1 MDFMSDVLEHFH
13 PAVARWFRRTYAAPT
28 EPQTGAWPLIQS
40 GRHVLIAAPT
50 GSGKTLAAFL
60 AAIDAL
66 VRLGVRGQLGDE
78 TRVVYVSPLKA
89 LSNDI
94 DRNLEAPLAGIREDL
109 VALGYPDV
117 DIRTLVRT
125 GDTPMA
131 ERSRMRR
138 RPPHILVTT
147 PESLYILLTSESGR
161 AILSTTRAVIV
172 DEIHALA
179 PNKRGAHLALSLER
193 LEELAGAR
201 LTRIGL
207 SATQRPIEHV
217 ARFLV
222 GSAQRPARGLLDE
235 LGPPV
240 DLFDADTAR
249 GPGVQPPGT
258 AGHPPAT
265 ADGCAILDAG
275 HARRRDLALELP
287 ESPLEAV
294 MSAEVWEQVYAR
306 LGELIETHRS
316 TLVFVNTR
324 RLAERLARALS
335 ERLGEK
341 AVTSHH
347 GSLAREQR
355 LDAELRLKRGELRA
369 LVATSSLELGIDVG
383 HVDLVC
389 QIATPRA
396 IAVLLQRVGRSGHA
410 IGALP
415 KGRLFPLTRDDLA
428 ECVALLDAV
437 RRGELDCMRMP
448 HEPLD
453 VLAQQIAAEVA
464 CREWGED
471 ELFALFTRAW
481 PYHDLTRARF
491 EAIVRMLSEGFSTRR
506 GRNQALIHRDSVQ
519 GTLRARKGLRLTAV
533 TCGGTI
539 PDTADYN
546 VVLEPAGQIVGTVNE
561 DFAIESMA
569 GDVFQL
575 GNTSYRIQRVEGG
588 RVRVEDAQ
596 GQPPSIPFW
605 IGEAPARTDE
615 VSASVS
621 RLREEIEARLLP
633 ASEAVD
639 WLTGELGLS
648 VTAASQLVDYYAAG
662 RASLTRLPTQ
672 KHLVF
677 ERFFDE
683 SGGTQLIIHSPYGSR
698 LNRAWGLSLRKRFCR
713 KFNFELQAAAT
724 EDAIILSLTA
734 THSFPLEEPARY
746 LHSSSVCDILVQALL
761 DAPMFITRWRWNAS
775 VALALP
781 RFHGGSKVPAQLQR
795 MHAEDLVAAVFPDQ
809 IACLENIAGDR
820 EIPDHPLVEQTIHDC
835 LHEAMDI
842 DGLQRLLR
850 ALESGQ
856 VQVTARD
863 LTEPSMLA
871 LEILAARPY
880 AFLDDAP
887 LEERRTQAV
896 MARRWLDPESAADLG
911 RLDPEAIAR
920 VREEAWPQPGNAD
933 EMHDALALLG
943 FVTGDEVR
951 DGADW
956 SRLLGE
962 LERQGRAA
970 RITLGDRMLWI
981 ARDRVREF
989 AILFPGRTVVPA
1001 LQVPDDGRQWTPETA
1016 LVEIVRGRLEALGP
1030 ARAPALADSLQLP
1043 QSDVDA
1049 ALLALEAEGFAM
1061 RGVFTG
1067 SQDAGATEWCERRLL
1082 ARINRYTVKRLRQ
1095 EIEPVSAVQFM
1106 HFLFT
1111 WQHAAPGER
1120 MDGPDAVAALISQL
1134 EGYEA
1139 AAGAWE
1145 SEILPARL
1153 AQYDPAWLDELCLA
1167 GRVLW
1172 TRLEAPRISPE
1183 RERTAGPVRATPV
1196 TLITR
1201 RNLAL
1206 WSALGGTAEDEA
1218 ARPSARAR
1226 QVADY
1231 LREQGAS
1238 FFDDICHGLDLPR
1251 SFAEEALAELVA
1263 NGLVASDAFSGLRA
1277 LLLPADRRQRFGS
1290 ARHRASLPGIQD
1302 AGRWALIR
1310 RKPAAPLTREALEQ
1324 IARALLKRYGV
1335 VFWRVLAREADWL
1348 PSWRELLLAL
1358 RRMETRGEIR
1368 GGRFVAGFSGEQ
1380 FALPEAIV
1388 ALRENRRRG
1397 QEHGGC
1403 VVCGAD
1409 PLNLAGILT
1418 PGPRVP
1424 ATPSNRL
1431 LVRDGI
1437 PVAALVGGQVQY
1449 FETLTPEQTWEV
1461 RKRLERGAGGF
1472 EQAVHAAS

>member
-1 MDFMSDVLEHFH
+1 MSDVLDRFH

-28 EPQTGAWPLIQS
+28 APQVQAWPLIQS

-66 VRLGVRGQLGDE
+66 VRLGVRGQLGED

-94 DRNLEAPLAGIREDL
+94 QRNLEQPLAGIREDL
-109 VALGYPDV
+109 IALGYPDV
-117 DIRTLVRT
+117 EIRTLVRT
-125 GDTPMA
+125 GDTPQA

-138 RPPHILVTT
+138 RPPHVLVTT

-161 AILSTTRAVIV
+161 GILSTARTVIV

-179 PNKRGAHLALSLER
+179 PSKRGAHLALALER
-193 LEELAGAR
+193 MEELAGTR
-201 LTRIGL
+201 LTRVGL
-207 SATQRPIEHV
+207 SATQKPIEDV
-217 ARFLV
+217 ARFLA
-222 GSAQRPARGLLDE
+222 GTPRRPARGLLDG

-240 DLFDADTAR
+240 DLFDADRAPEPPDAASAR
-249 GPGVQPPGT
+249 PGPL
-258 AGHPPAT
+258 AE
-265 ADGCAILDAG
+265 ADDCAILDTG
-275 HARRRDLALELP
+275 HTRRRDLALELP

-294 MSAEVWEQVYAR
+294 MSAEVWQQVYAR
-306 LGELIETHRS
+306 LTELIESHRS

-335 ERLGEK
+335 ERLGEQ

-355 LDAELRLKRGELRA
+355 LDAEQRLKRGELRA

-396 IAVLLQRVGRSGHA
+396 IAALLQRVGRSGHA
-410 IGALP
+410 VGGLP

-437 RRGELDCMRMP
+437 RRGELDRLRMP
-448 HEPLD
+448 HQPLD

-464 CREWGED
+464 CREWRED
-471 ELFALFTRAW
+471 DLFALFTRAW
-481 PYHDLTRARF
+481 PYRALTRERF
-491 EAIVRMLSEGFSTRR
+491 DAIVHMLAEGFSTRR
-506 GRNQALIHRDSVQ
+506 GRNQALLHRDTVQ

-561 DFAIESMA
+561 DFAIESAA
-569 GDVFQL
+569 GDIFQL

-596 GQPPSIPFW
+596 GLPPSIPFW
-605 IGEAPARTDE
+605 LGEAPARTDE

-621 RLREEIEARLLP
+621 RLRQEIGVRLQP
-633 ASEAVD
+633 ASDAVD
-639 WLTGELGLS
+639 WLTGDLGLGAS
-648 VTAASQLVDYYAAG
+648 AAAQLVDYYTAA
-662 RASLTRLPTQ
+662 RASLTCLPTQ
-672 KHLVF
+672 RKLVF

-683 SGGTQLIIHSPYGSR
+683 AGGTQLVIHSPFGSR
-698 LNRAWGLSLRKRFCR
+698 VNRAWGLSLRKRFCR

-734 THSFPLEEPARY
+734 THSFPLDEPARY
-746 LHSSSVCDILVQALL
+746 LHSSGVRDILVQALL

-775 VALALP
+775 IALALP
-781 RFHGGSKVPAQLQR
+781 RFRGGSKVPAQLQR
-795 MHAEDLVAAVFPDQ
+795 MQAEDLIAAVFPDQ
-809 IACLENIAGDR
+809 LACLENIAGDR
-820 EIPDHPLVEQTIHDC
+820 EIPDHPLVQQTIHDC

-842 DGLQRLLR
+842 EGLEQLLR
-850 ALESGQ
+850 ELEAGR

-863 LTEPSMLA
+863 LTEPSILA

-911 RLDPEAIAR
+911 RLDADAIAR
-920 VREEAWPQPGNAD
+920 VRGEAWPQPENAD

-943 FVTGDEVR
+943 FVTPEETRGNP
-951 DGADW
+951 GW
-956 SRLLGE
+956 TQLLAE
-962 LERQGRAA
+962 LARQGRAGELEVDGGA
-970 RITLGDRMLWI
+970 LWI
-981 ARDRVREF
+981 ARDRAAEF
-989 AILFPGRTVVPA
+989 GVLFPGRATVPTLHAPV
-1001 LQVPDDGRQWTPETA
+1001 DERDWTPERA

-1030 ARAPALADSLQLP
+1030 TTADALAGSLHVAR
-1043 QSDVDA
+1043 SDVDL
-1049 ALLALEAEGFAM
+1049 ALLALEGEGFAM
-1061 RGVFTG
+1061 RGNFTG
-1067 SQDAGATEWCERRLL
+1067 TAEAGAQEWCERRLL

-1095 EIEPVSAVQFM
+1095 EIEPVPAAQFM
-1106 HFLFT
+1106 RFLFA

-1120 MDGPDAVAALISQL
+1120 MDGPDAVAALVSQL

-1153 AQYDPAWLDELCLA
+1153 AHYDPAWLDDLCLA

-1172 TRLEAPRISPE
+1172 TRLEAPRSDPE
-1183 RERTAGPVRATPV
+1183 RERGASPVRATPI
-1196 TLITR
+1196 TLLTR

-1206 WSALGGTAEDEA
+1206 WSALGAGEENEA
-1218 ARPSARAR
+1218 PRVSARA
-1226 QVADY
+1226 QAVARF
-1231 LREQGAS
+1231 LRDQGAS
-1238 FFDDICHGLDLPR
+1238 FFDDICTSLDLPR
-1251 SFAEEALAELVA
+1251 TFVEEALGELVGA
-1263 NGLVASDAFSGLRA
+1263 GLVNSDAFGGLRA
-1277 LLLPADRRQRFGS
+1277 LLLPSDKRQRFGGTRRRAALPLAGS
-1290 ARHRASLPGIQD
+1290 ATRDDHDRLLKGGAACPVGRATLIRASS
-1302 AGRWALIR
+1302 AGARLVSPAPSPP
-1310 RKPAAPLTREALEQ
+1310 RK
-1324 IARALLKRYGV
+1324 
-1335 VFWRVLAREADWL
+1335 
-1348 PSWRELLLAL
+1348 
-1358 RRMETRGEIR
+1358 
-1368 GGRFVAGFSGEQ
+1368 
-1380 FALPEAIV
+1380 
-1388 ALRENRRRG
+1388 
-1397 QEHGGC
+1397 
-1403 VVCGAD
+1403 
-1409 PLNLAGILT
+1409 
-1418 PGPRVP
+1418 
-1424 ATPSNRL
+1424 
-1431 LVRDGI
+1431 
-1437 PVAALVGGQVQY
+1437 
-1449 FETLTPEQTWEV
+1449 
-1461 RKRLERGAGGF
+1461 
-1472 EQAVHAAS
+1472 